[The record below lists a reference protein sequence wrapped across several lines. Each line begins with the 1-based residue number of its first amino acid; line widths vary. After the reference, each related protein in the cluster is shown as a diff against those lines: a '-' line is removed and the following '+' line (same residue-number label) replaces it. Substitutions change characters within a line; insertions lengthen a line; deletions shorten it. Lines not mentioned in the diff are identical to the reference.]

1 MVSLLPALSLL
12 ALSYAAEHH
21 YTWNVTFIEGNPD
34 GMADVNDIVACNGEY
49 PWPDIVVDKGD
60 RVIVE
65 VINSLGVANTS
76 VHFHGLFQEGSTE
89 FDGVPNL
96 TQCEIPPGNT
106 MIYNFTVPDQVGSF
120 WYHSHS
126 KGQYMDGMRGAFI
139 IKDPENPY
147 KDQFDEEVVL
157 QIAEWYHENIT
168 TLTDAFLNRYNP
180 TGAEPIP
187 DALLF
192 NGTMNGTWNVEP
204 DTTYYM
210 RLINSG
216 GFVSQYV
223 WMEDHTF
230 TVVAVDGIYVEPNE
244 TEVIYI
250 TVAQRYDVLIH
261 TKNTTD
267 KNYAFMQRFDIDML
281 DVIPDAL
288 LLNVTNNI
296 EYTSNEPFPEEYFI
310 DDLDFLDDFWLTPL
324 NESLAPYGDYDT
336 QVTIDVIMDNLGN
349 GVNYAF
355 FNNITYVV
363 PKVPTLGTVLSAP
376 EELLFDTD
384 IYGPNTHS
392 FVLEKDEIVEIVL
405 NNQDTGK
412 HPFHLHGHVFEVYE
426 RGPDYGEE
434 DAPIPY
440 NETAPYTP
448 RDRPM
453 FRDVVYVNPQ
463 SYFVIKFK
471 ANNPGIW
478 FFHCHIEWHLLQGLA
493 LTFIEDPVGIRE
505 VINLSDNWK
514 QTCEALGNPYT
525 GNAAAVTDDFKDIT
539 NANVQVAP
547 LPAGFTA
554 RGIVALVF
562 SCIAGFLGCVVIVIY
577 GMADT
582 MPNFTEK
589 VVQDLHINER
599 EIFAEELSEIS
610 MSRQPT
616 NNERYSDETPK
627 DEIQLDEITGSHEKQ

>member
-12 ALSYAAEHH
+12 AVSYAAEHH
-21 YTWNVTFIEGNPD
+21 YKWNVTYIDGNPD
-34 GMADVNDIVACNGEY
+34 GMAEVHDVVGCNGQY
-49 PWPDIVVDKGD
+49 PWPDISVETGD

-65 VINSLGVANTS
+65 VYNGLGIANTS
-76 VHFHGLFQEGSTE
+76 VHFHGLFQEGTNA

-106 MIYNFTVPDQVGSF
+106 MIYNFTVPDQVGTF

-139 IKDPENPY
+139 INDPENPY

-168 TLTDAFLNRYNP
+168 TLTSAFLNRYNP

-230 TVVAVDGIYVEPNE
+230 TVVAIDGLYVEPNE

-281 DVIPDAL
+281 DVIPDSL

-296 EYTSNEPFPEEYFI
+296 EYNSNEPFPEEYVV
-310 DDLDFLDDFWLTPL
+310 DELDFLDDFWLTPL
-324 NESLAPYGDYDT
+324 DKSLVPFGDHDT
-336 QVTIDVIMDNLGN
+336 QVTIDVVMDNLGN

-355 FNNITYVV
+355 FNNITFVQ

-376 EELLFDTD
+376 EDLLFNSD
-384 IYGPNTHS
+384 IYGPSIHPV
-392 FVLEKDEIVEIVL
+392 VLEADEIVEIVL

-412 HPFHLHGHVFEVYE
+412 HPFHLHGHIFEVYE

-434 DAPIPY
+434 PVPVAY
-440 NETAPYTP
+440 NESLPYTP
-448 RDRPM
+448 RDTPM
-453 FRDVVYVNPQ
+453 FRDTLYVNPQ

-471 ANNPGIW
+471 ASNPGIW

-493 LTFIEDPVGIRE
+493 LTFIEDPVGIRKNQ
-505 VINLSDNWK
+505 VLTSNWK
-514 QTCEALGNPYT
+514 ETCNALGNPYV
-525 GNAAAVTDDFKDIT
+525 GNAAAVTDDYLDIT

-547 LPAGFTA
+547 LPDGFTA

-562 SCIAGFLGCVVIVIY
+562 SCISGILGCVVIAIY

-582 MPNFTEK
+582 PPNFTEK
-589 VVQDLHINER
+589 VANELHLDER
-599 EIFAEELSEIS
+599 ELFAEELSHI
-610 MSRQPT
+610 SRQASASQ
-616 NNERYSDETPK
+616 RYSDETPS
-627 DEIQLDEITGSHEKQ
+627 DDIQLDEIRGTQEKQ